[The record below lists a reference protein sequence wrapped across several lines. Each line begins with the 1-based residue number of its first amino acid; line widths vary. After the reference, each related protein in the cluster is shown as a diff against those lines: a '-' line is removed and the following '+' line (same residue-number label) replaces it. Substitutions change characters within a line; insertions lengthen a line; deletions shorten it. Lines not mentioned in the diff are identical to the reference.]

1 MNIDQ
6 LVRHSVD
13 NLSAVYD
20 RSEARWLARIVFNR
34 LKGWD
39 QTYIVLHGNDAS
51 SDFLCSQVDTIVKRL
66 LNHEPVQ
73 QIFGVANFYGMDF
86 KVTPDTLIPRPET
99 AEMVDMIVKEANK
112 RPDLRILDVGTGTG
126 CIAIALAR
134 NLPFSQVTGVDI
146 SPAALAV
153 ARENAQILHAK
164 VDFHETDALNP
175 PSPQPDSLDIIV
187 SNPPYILPS
196 EKKNMSR
203 NVLDYEPHSAL
214 FVPENNPLVFYT
226 AIAAYAKK
234 ALVKNGDLWFEIN
247 PLCAENLKTEI
258 ENLGFESI
266 ELISDT
272 HKNLRFLHAKQP

>member
-6 LVRHSVD
+6 LGRYAVD
-13 NLSAVYD
+13 NLSVVYGQ
-20 RSEARWLARIVFNR
+20 SEARWLTRIVFHR

-39 QTYIVLHGNDAS
+39 QTYMVLHGKDTA
-51 SDFLCSQVDTIVKRL
+51 SDFLYSQVDTIVKRL

-73 QIFGVANFYGMDF
+73 HIFGVADFYGMDF

-99 AEMVDMIVKEANK
+99 AEMVDMIVGEANN
-112 RPDLRILDVGTGTG
+112 RPDLRILDIGTGTG

-134 NLPFSQVTGVDI
+134 NLPFSKVTGIDI

-153 ARENAQILHAK
+153 ACENAKTLRAN
-164 VDFHETDALNP
+164 VDFRKADALNL
-175 PSPQPDSLDIIV
+175 PSPRPESFDIVV

-214 FVPENNPLVFYT
+214 FVPDDNPLVFYI
-226 AIAAYAKK
+226 AIAVYAKK
-234 ALVKNGDLWFEIN
+234 ALSKNGDLWFEIN
-247 PLCAENLKTEI
+247 PLCAEQLKAEI
-258 ENLGFESI
+258 GNIGFESI
-266 ELISDT
+266 ELIYDT